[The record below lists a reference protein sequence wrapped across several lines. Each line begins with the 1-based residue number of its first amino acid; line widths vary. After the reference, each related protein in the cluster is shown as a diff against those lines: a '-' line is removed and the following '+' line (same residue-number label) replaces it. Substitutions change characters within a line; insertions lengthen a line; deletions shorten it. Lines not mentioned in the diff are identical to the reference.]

1 MESHLVAKC
10 NGHFITQQKI
20 CSVFAAEFTSYSFS
34 VVSGPQRWN
43 IQKRYS
49 DFRELDLDLARKYP
63 KRMQRVLRLPPKKL
77 FGKNRESLIDF
88 RQQALDAYLK
98 SLLRDK
104 DLLGTH
110 EIREFLEIPLEAALS
125 DLVPEASERKQIVSN
140 SYTGTEAS
148 QADTSP
154 RSLGVMKVKS
164 WQEETELKW
173 GDALAGD
180 LLSPS
185 SDNWADLAT
194 GDLISPR

>member
-1 MESHLVAKC
+1 MDPQPLRAICH
-10 NGHFITQQKI
+10 GHHIIQHKI
-20 CSVFAAEFTSYSFS
+20 CSVFSSEFTAYSFS
-34 VVSGPQRWN
+34 VLNGSEKWT

-49 DFRELDLDLARKYP
+49 DFRELDLDLAKKYP

-77 FGKNRESLIDF
+77 FGKNSQSLVDF

-98 SLLRDK
+98 SLLKDK
-104 DLLGTH
+104 GLLNTD

-125 DLVPEASERKQIVSN
+125 DLNSEVPGRKQTVSD
-140 SYTGTEAS
+140 SHTGTEDS

-154 RSLGVMKVKS
+154 RSLCVMKVKS
-164 WQEETELKW
+164 WQEEADAKW
-173 GDALAGD
+173 GESSE

-185 SDNWADLAT
+185 RGKWAELAS